1 MKREASLPII
11 KNKKKIN
18 VKKFERLAKKVRETF
33 EQEKQYVREK
43 VKSNENNSFSGFFPN
58 A

>member
-43 VKSNENNSFSGFFPN
+43 VKSNENNSFSGFFSN